1 MAYEADTD
9 VKVDTLTDLGNG
21 EYKLNGLL
29 YGKYLL
35 VETKAPNRYY
45 ADEKV
50 YAFAIEHDGDAVVI
64 SNNDK
69 NNLFVDQPKIGK
81 ITLRYDERRRRT
93 RRKPAVVAMS
103 DIGSLCFV

>member
-1 MAYEADTD
+1 MDDTKRLTGAEFTVYSDANGNGIYEADTD

-50 YAFAIEHDGDAVVI
+50 
-64 SNNDK
+64 
-69 NNLFVDQPKIGK
+69 
-81 ITLRYDERRRRT
+81 
-93 RRKPAVVAMS
+93 
-103 DIGSLCFV
+103 